1 MMKRMLTLLCA
12 FVALT
17 LQAQSLQVSHLS
29 ATHSQI
35 RVTGSERYVLLPVQ
49 EGAPSA
55 TMKVLVDTREEQSLS
70 VQLAV
75 DAVDYYVPLDVS
87 RFAGRHI
94 LLDVVRSRPRNGE
107 ARNGAADLCWS
118 QMRTASAFDR
128 TNREAFRPT
137 WHFSPAYGWM
147 NDPNGLVY
155 KDGEWHLFF
164 QYNPYGSMWGNM
176 TWGHAVSRDL
186 VHWEELPPAI
196 WADPLGSVFSGSAVV
211 DPTGAAGFGRDAI
224 VAMYTS
230 AGTNQTQSLA
240 GSTDGGRTFTKYAGN
255 PVITA
260 DIPDFRDPK
269 MFFDARTGRWN
280 VVLASGQE
288 VRFYSSDDFRNWTY
302 ESSFG
307 TGYGAH
313 GGVWECPDLVKLPF
327 EGREKYVLI
336 VNINPGGPFG
346 GSATQYFVGDYDGHR
361 FIPDEAPE
369 VTRWMDYGK
378 DHYATVTWS
387 NAPDGRI
394 VAIPWMSNWQY
405 ANAVPTRQFRSAN
418 GAPRDLSLVRS
429 GGAAVLRSAPS
440 PELLALRGPAAK
452 VRAAAKPAPLF
463 ATPRQAYELVVRFT
477 APKRGEAAF
486 VLSNAAGEQVRCA
499 YDAAAGTFTMDR
511 TTTGASAFSE
521 AFPAVTVAPTTA
533 AGRIELRILVDAC
546 SIEAFGPDFA
556 MTNLVFPSVPYD
568 TIRSDGSARLDVTVY
583 PLAP

>member
-1 MMKRMLTLLCA
+1 MLSLRTMKRLLTLLAA
-12 FVALT
+12 FAALA
-17 LQAQSLQVSHLS
+17 LQAQPLQISHLS
-29 ATHSQI
+29 ATHTHV
-35 RVTGSERYVLLPVQ
+35 RVTGADRYVLLPVQ

-55 TMKVLVDTREEQSLS
+55 TLKVLVDTREAQSLS
-70 VQLAV
+70 VQLAT
-75 DAVDYYVPLDVS
+75 ARVDYFVPLDVS
-87 RFAGRHI
+87 AHAGRQI
-94 LLDVVRSRPRNGE
+94 LLDVVRSRPRSGE
-107 ARNGAADLCWS
+107 VRDGSKDVCWA
-118 QMRTASAFDR
+118 QMKTASVFDR

-196 WADPLGSVFSGSAVV
+196 WADPLGSVFSGSAIV
-211 DPTGAAGFGRDAI
+211 DKTGAAGFGAGAI

-240 GSTDGGRTFTKYAGN
+240 GSTDGGRTFTKYPGN

-269 MFFDARTGRWN
+269 LFFDSRTGRWN
-280 VVLASGQE
+280 VVLAAGQE
-288 VRFYSSDDFRNWTY
+288 VRFYSSADLKEWTF
-302 ESSFG
+302 ESAFG

-313 GGVWECPDLVKLPF
+313 GGVWECPDLVRLPF

-346 GSATQYFVGDYDGHR
+346 GSATQYFVGDFDGHR
-361 FIPDEAPE
+361 FIADEAPE

-387 NAPDGRI
+387 NAPDGRV
-394 VAIPWMSNWQY
+394 VALPWMSNWQY

-429 GGAAVLRSAPS
+429 GGAAVRRSAPS
-440 PELLALRGPAAK
+440 PEL
-452 VRAAAKPAPLF
+452 
-463 ATPRQAYELVVRFT
+463 
-477 APKRGEAAF
+477 
-486 VLSNAAGEQVRCA
+486 
-499 YDAAAGTFTMDR
+499 
-511 TTTGASAFSE
+511 
-521 AFPAVTVAPTTA
+521 
-533 AGRIELRILVDAC
+533 
-546 SIEAFGPDFA
+546 
-556 MTNLVFPSVPYD
+556 
-568 TIRSDGSARLDVTVY
+568 
-583 PLAP
+583 

>member
-1 MMKRMLTLLCA
+1 MKRLLTLLAA
-12 FVALT
+12 FAALA
-17 LQAQSLQVSHLS
+17 LQAQPLQISHLS
-29 ATHSQI
+29 ATHTHV
-35 RVTGSERYVLLPVQ
+35 RVTGADRYVLLPVQ

-55 TMKVLVDTREEQSLS
+55 TLKVLVDTREAQSLS
-70 VQLAV
+70 VQLAT
-75 DAVDYYVPLDVS
+75 ARVDYFVPLDVS
-87 RFAGRHI
+87 AHAGRQI
-94 LLDVVRSRPRNGE
+94 LLDVVRSRPRSGE
-107 ARNGAADLCWS
+107 VRDGSKDVCWA
-118 QMRTASAFDR
+118 QMKTASVFDR

-196 WADPLGSVFSGSAVV
+196 WADPLGSVFSGSAIV
-211 DPTGAAGFGRDAI
+211 DKTGAAGFGAGAI

-240 GSTDGGRTFTKYAGN
+240 GSTDGGRTFTKYPGN

-269 MFFDARTGRWN
+269 LFFDSRTGRWN
-280 VVLASGQE
+280 VVLAAGQE
-288 VRFYSSDDFRNWTY
+288 VRFYSSADLKEWTF
-302 ESSFG
+302 ESAFG

-313 GGVWECPDLVKLPF
+313 GGVWECPDLVRLPF

-346 GSATQYFVGDYDGHR
+346 GSATQYFVGDFDGHR
-361 FIPDEAPE
+361 FIADEAPE

-387 NAPDGRI
+387 NAPDGRV
-394 VAIPWMSNWQY
+394 VALPWMSNWQY

-440 PELLALRGPAAK
+440 PELLALRGPAVK
-452 VRAAAKPAPLF
+452 VRAGATPAKLF
-463 ATPRQAYELVVRFT
+463 AAPRQACELVVRFT
-477 APKRGEAAF
+477 APRKGEAAF
-486 VLSNAAGEQVRCA
+486 VLSNAAGEQVRFA
-499 YDAAAGTFTMDR
+499 FDAVAGTFTMDR
-511 TTTGASAFSE
+511 TAAGESGFSRE
-521 AFPAVTVAPTTA
+521 FPAVTVAPTA
-533 AGRIELRILVDAC
+533 ASGRVELRLLLDSC

-556 MTNLVFPSVPYD
+556 MTNLVFPSAPYNE
-568 TIRSDGSARLDVTVY
+568 IRSVGSARLDLTLY

>member
-1 MMKRMLTLLCA
+1 MKRLLTFLAA
-12 FVALT
+12 FAALA
-17 LQAQSLQVSHLS
+17 LQAQPLQISHLS
-29 ATHSQI
+29 ATHTHV
-35 RVTGSERYVLLPVQ
+35 RVTGGERYVLLPVQ

-55 TMKVLVDTREEQSLS
+55 TLKVLVDTREAQSLS
-70 VQLAV
+70 VQLAA
-75 DAVDYYVPLDVS
+75 DRVDYFVPLDVS
-87 RFAGRHI
+87 AHAGRQI
-94 LLDVVRSRPRNGE
+94 LLDVVRSRPRSGE
-107 ARNGAADLCWS
+107 VRDGSKDVCWA
-118 QMRTASAFDR
+118 QMKTASAFDR

-186 VHWEELPPAI
+186 VHWEELEPAI
-196 WADPLGSVFSGSAVV
+196 WSDPLGSVFSGSAVV
-211 DPTGAAGFGRDAI
+211 DKTGAAGFGAGAI

-269 MFFDARTGRWN
+269 LFFDSRTGRWT

-288 VRFYSSDDFRNWTY
+288 VRFYSSADLKHWTY

-346 GSATQYFVGDYDGHR
+346 GSATQYFVGDFDGHR
-361 FIPDEAPE
+361 FIADEAPE

-387 NAPDGRI
+387 NAPDGRV
-394 VAIPWMSNWQY
+394 VAMTWMSNWQY
-405 ANAVPTRQFRSAN
+405 ANAVPSRQYRSAT

-429 GGAAVLRSAPS
+429 GGAAVLRSAPA
-440 PELLALRGPAAK
+440 PEMLALRGPAAK
-452 VRAAAKPAPLF
+452 VRAGATPAKLF
-463 ATPRQAYELVVRFT
+463 AAPRQAYELVVRFT
-477 APKRGEAAF
+477 APKKGEAAF

-499 YDAAAGTFTMDR
+499 FDAAAGTFTMDR
-511 TTTGASAFSE
+511 TAAGKSDFHKE
-521 AFPAVTVAPTTA
+521 FPAVTVAPTA
-533 AGRIELRILVDAC
+533 ASGRVELRLLLDSC

-556 MTNLVFPSVPYD
+556 MTNLVFPSAPYNE
-568 TIRSDGSARLDVTVY
+568 IRSVGSARLDLTLY

>member
-17 LQAQSLQVSHLS
+17 LQAQPLQVSHLS

-107 ARNGAADLCWS
+107 VRNGAADLCWS

-452 VRAAAKPAPLF
+452 VRAGAKPASLF
-463 ATPRQAYELVVRFT
+463 ASPRQAYELVVRFT

-486 VLSNAAGEQVRCA
+486 ILSNAAGEQVRCA

-521 AFPAVTVAPTTA
+521 AFPAVTVAPTAA

-556 MTNLVFPSVPYD
+556 MTNLVFPSAPYD
-568 TIRSDGSARLDVTVY
+568 TIRSDGSVRLDVTVY
-583 PLAP
+583 PLNP